1 MSENKE
7 CLERLCEVYMKLN
20 DGDKEKLIRL
30 ADNLYK
36 SQIKIDI
43 DKIKLTDKNEKT
55 ELKCIFS
62 SY

>member
-1 MSENKE
+1 MTENKE

-36 SQIKIDI
+36 SQIKVDI
-43 DKIKLTDKNEKT
+43 EKLKLIDKNENT
-55 ELKCIFS
+55 ELKTE
-62 SY
+62 